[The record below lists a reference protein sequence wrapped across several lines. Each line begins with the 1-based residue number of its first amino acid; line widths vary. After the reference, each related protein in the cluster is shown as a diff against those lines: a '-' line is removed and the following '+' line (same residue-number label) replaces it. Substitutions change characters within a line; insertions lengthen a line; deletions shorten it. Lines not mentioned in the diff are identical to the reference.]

1 MKIPRV
7 GLGTFRLKGRDLNIS
22 LKSALKVGF
31 RHIDT
36 AQIYDNEGE
45 IGKFLK
51 QAQIP
56 RQDLFLTTKVW
67 TNHLSKEDLIPSLQE
82 SLERLQTSY
91 VDLTLIHWPSPK
103 NQVPLKETLTEL
115 LRAKNKG
122 MTKAIGVSNFTTEQL
137 REAVDL
143 IGKEHI
149 LTNQIEIH
157 PFLQNRK
164 VSRLCQE
171 LGIQVTAY
179 MPLAYGEVIQSKEI
193 SYIAKKH
200 KLTNAEVSLSWL
212 LDQGFVV
219 IPSSTNEDH
228 LRSNFNTG
236 VGILDE
242 EDQKIISELEKNY
255 RIANPDFSP
264 QWD

>member
-1 MKIPRV
+1 
-7 GLGTFRLKGRDLNIS
+7 
-22 LKSALKVGF
+22 
-31 RHIDT
+31 
-36 AQIYDNEGE
+36 
-45 IGKFLK
+45 
-51 QAQIP
+51 
-56 RQDLFLTTKVW
+56 
-67 TNHLSKEDLIPSLQE
+67 
-82 SLERLQTSY
+82 
-91 VDLTLIHWPSPK
+91 
-103 NQVPLKETLTEL
+103 
-115 LRAKNKG
+115 
-122 MTKAIGVSNFTTEQL
+122 
-137 REAVDL
+137 
-143 IGKEHI
+143 
-149 LTNQIEIH
+149 
-157 PFLQNRK
+157 
-164 VSRLCQE
+164 
-171 LGIQVTAY
+171 